1 MVRRFAEPSSDLPVR
16 IRSRIRLVRDRVGTF
31 LCKKEAEIMIGL
43 KKRTLEFMWR
53 HNGPRSR
60 LEPRS
65 EFGVNLAGYFTGR
78 FGIAASARAFATA
91 LEIAQVPNVLNNV
104 VSATHGERH
113 FGSHAFTDINPY
125 AINLI
130 HVNPD
135 TAEEFILSRASLL
148 RGPRYFKDR
157 YNIGIWYWETSNFP
171 ARWMSLFRFY
181 NEIWATTS
189 FVLQSLSRVSPIPV
203 VKIRYPLAI
212 DTSVIDCGARRSL
225 GLQEDQCVFL
235 FLFDFAS
242 VLERKNPLG
251 LIRAF
256 EQAFGRTRKLASKS
270 NNAVLVLNHINSVL
284 NPRGARMLED
294 ASANLNVKILSRH
307 LSDQEYLSILA
318 ACDCYVSLHRS
329 EGLGLPMAEA
339 MYLAK
344 PVIAT
349 AYGGNCDFMNANN
362 SLPLR
367 YELVQLDRD
376 YGPYEKGNVW
386 AEPDVGQAA
395 ELMKW
400 VYENRELAK
409 QTGQRA
415 AHDIR
420 ESMNPTKASHEIRTR
435 LEQAYSKLVP

>member
-1 MVRRFAEPSSDLPVR
+1 LVRRFAEPSSDLPVR
-16 IRSRIRLVRDRVGTF
+16 IKSRIRLIRDRVGTF

-43 KKRTLEFMWR
+43 KKRALEFMWR

-91 LEIAQVPNVLNNV
+91 LAIAQVPNALNNV
-104 VSATHGERH
+104 VSAIHGEPH
-113 FGSHAFTDINPY
+113 FGPHAFTDINPY

-135 TAEEFILSRASLL
+135 TAKEFILSRTSLL

-171 ARWMSLFRFY
+171 ARWMPLFRFY
-181 NEIWATTS
+181 DEIWATTS

-203 VKIRYPLAI
+203 VKVRYPLAI
-212 DTSVIDCGARRSL
+212 DTNVIDYDTRRRL
-225 GLQEDQCVFL
+225 GLREDECVFL
-235 FLFDFAS
+235 FVFDFAS
-242 VLERKNPLG
+242 ILERKNPLG
-251 LIRAF
+251 LLKAF
-256 EQAFGRTRKLASKS
+256 GQAFDRNDR
-270 NNAVLVLNHINSVL
+270 AVLLLSHINSML
-284 NPRGARMLED
+284 DSEGARMLEK
-294 ASANLNVKILSRH
+294 ASAKLNVKILSKH
-307 LSDQEYLSILA
+307 LLEQEYISILA
-318 ACDCYVSLHRS
+318 ASDCYISLHRS

-349 AYGGNCDFMNANN
+349 AYGGNSDFMNANN

-367 YELVQLDRD
+367 YELVELDRD
-376 YGPYEKGNVW
+376 YGPYEKGSVW

-395 ELMKW
+395 ELMRW

-409 QTGQRA
+409 RIGQRA
-415 AHDIR
+415 ADDIR

-435 LEQAYSKLVP
+435 LERVYSKLVP

>member
-1 MVRRFAEPSSDLPVR
+1 
-16 IRSRIRLVRDRVGTF
+16 
-31 LCKKEAEIMIGL
+31 
-43 KKRTLEFMWR
+43 
-53 HNGPRSR
+53 

-78 FGIAASARAFATA
+78 FGIAASARAFAAA
-91 LEIAQVPNVLNNV
+91 LAIAQVPNVLNNV

-113 FGSHAFTDINPY
+113 FGSRAFTDINPY

-135 TAEEFILSRASLL
+135 TAEEFVLSRTS
-148 RGPRYFKDR
+148 YFKDR
-157 YNIGIWYWETSNFP
+157 YNIGVWYWETSNFP

-181 NEIWATTS
+181 DEIWATTS
-189 FVLQSLSRVSPIPV
+189 FVLQSISRVSPIPV

-212 DTSVIDCGARRSL
+212 NTNVIDYGARRRL

-256 EQAFGRTRKLASKS
+256 EQAFGRRRKLAFKS
-270 NNAVLVLNHINSVL
+270 NNAVLVLNYINSVL
-284 NPRGARMLED
+284 DPRGARMLDD
-294 ASANLNVKILSRH
+294 ASANLNVKILGRH
-307 LSDQEYLSILA
+307 LSDQEYNTILA

-349 AYGGNCDFMNANN
+349 AYGGNSDFMNANN

-367 YELVQLDRD
+367 YELVELDRD
-376 YGPYEKGNVW
+376 YGPYEKGTVW

-409 QTGQRA
+409 QIGQRA
-415 AHDIR
+415 ADDIR

-435 LEQAYSKLVP
+435 LERVYSKLVP